1 MAWTLS
7 NLGEAT
13 PLPLR
18 GRWEWGRLSFFLGYS
33 DRIEQKQTH
42 VGMNQNSKLLFVA
55 YTILVWKL
63 TS

>member
-1 MAWTLS
+1 M
-7 NLGEAT
+7 
-13 PLPLR
+13 PLR